1 MELLKNLFE
10 GYPNLWGGG
19 VAHSVL
25 HSVTS
30 YRLWNYAG

>member
-10 GYPNLWGGG
+10 GYPNLLGGG
-19 VAHSVL
+19 VAL
-25 HSVTS
+25 RTHSVTS